1 MKYLLN
7 GVAIA
12 AALTIAAPV
21 WAQTSTAPM
30 TPSSPAAPAAST
42 SAPMEPRA
50 SHRMRAHRRTRT
62 SQHIVRRRGT
72 ARQGGAN
79 DNIADQLNAQELSRV
94 GSSTPG
100 MSPGMSPAP
109 GTAPG
114 MAWPQGGGYGQPSP
128 TEGIPGAGQP
138 SASSH
143 PPGEMQQR

>member
-1 MKYLLN
+1 MKYLLS

-100 MSPGMSPAP
+100 MSPAP

-128 TEGIPGAGQP
+128 TEGIPGAGDPLRQL
-138 SASSH
+138 ASS
-143 PPGEMQQR
+143 G